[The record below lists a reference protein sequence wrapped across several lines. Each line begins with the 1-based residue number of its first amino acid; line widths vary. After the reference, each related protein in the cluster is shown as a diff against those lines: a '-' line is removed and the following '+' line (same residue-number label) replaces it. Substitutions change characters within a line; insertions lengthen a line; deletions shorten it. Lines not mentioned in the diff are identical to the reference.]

1 MKMLILTGVMATS
14 ILLVGCGKGGTAV
27 SYASPSFTTV
37 DTPLKELVAQSPII
51 VYANADTNNLP
62 NIHFVIAEVWKGSHD
77 ASTAGC
83 DIGTQIS
90 RQWLAKYGTL
100 PDGAI
105 LFYRRSIPSSGTY
118 EIAANYMVRAGH
130 IGGTTTM
137 TIQQFKI
144 AFGL

>member
-1 MKMLILTGVMATS
+1 MAAT
-14 ILLVGCGKGGTAV
+14 IVLVGCGKGGTAG

-37 DTPLKELVAQSPII
+37 DTPLKQLVAQSPII
-51 VYANADTNNLP
+51 VYASAVTNDSP
-62 NIHFVIAEVWKGSHD
+62 NIHFVIAEIWKGSHD
-77 ASTAGC
+77 ASTVGC
-83 DIGTQIS
+83 GIGTQIS
-90 RQWLAKYGTL
+90 HQWAANYGTF

-105 LFYRRSIPSSGTY
+105 LFYRPSIPASGSF

-137 TIQQFKI
+137 TIQEFKS